1 MDQDR
6 LSGAARQVGG
16 KIEGAVGSLTGD
28 AKTEAQGN
36 LRDAAGAAQNTY
48 GQAKDAVRDAA
59 DRVSSQASD
68 YGSQV
73 LDQVE
78 EAGDYIAETI
88 DQRPL
93 TSLLIAAGVGFL
105 IALVTKPTRVVYRR
119 Y

>member
-6 LSGAARQVGG
+6 FSGAARQVGG
-16 KIEGAVGSLTGD
+16 KVEGAMGSLTGD
-28 AKTEAQGN
+28 TKTEAQGN
-36 LRDAAGAAQNTY
+36 LKDAAGAAQNAY
-48 GQAKDAVRDAA
+48 GRAKDTVRDTA
-59 DRVSSQASD
+59 DRVTSQAGD

-93 TSLLIAAGVGFL
+93 TALLIAAGVGFL
-105 IALVTKPTRVVYRR
+105 VAMVTKPARVVYRR